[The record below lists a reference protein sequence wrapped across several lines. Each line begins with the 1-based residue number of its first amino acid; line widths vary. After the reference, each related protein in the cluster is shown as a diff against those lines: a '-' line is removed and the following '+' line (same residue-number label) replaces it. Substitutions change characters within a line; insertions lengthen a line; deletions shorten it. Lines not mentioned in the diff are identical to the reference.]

1 MEKEWEAEALE
12 AWERLSIQDNFIFQR
27 VMQNVKLCKW
37 LLERILK
44 IKIRE
49 IRYPDTEKSIGIRLD
64 SKAVRL
70 DVYVEDEI
78 GTVYNIEM
86 QTTKGR
92 DGELPRRTRYYQ
104 GMIDMDLLGKG
115 VYYDDLR
122 QTYIIFICTFDLFG
136 LDERIYTFRNRCVEQ
151 PEIELGD
158 GTTKIFLN
166 AKGLKGN
173 VDEELEDFLQY
184 VDGKEAR
191 SRFAQ
196 EMAQEVERVKRQD
209 EMRREFVTLYMEYQK
224 HHREGLAKGI
234 EQGRR
239 EGRREGREEGRTE
252 GRQLGIAHIAMNML
266 RAGTPVVTVAQM
278 AELPEAVIRKMA
290 EEHGVEVSS

>member
-12 AWERLSIQDNFIFQR
+12 AWKRLSIQDNFIFQR

-49 IRYPDTEKSIGIRLD
+49 IRYPDTEKSISIRLD

-92 DGELPRRTRYYQ
+92 DGELARRTRYYQ
-104 GMIDMDLLGKG
+104 GMIDMDLLRKG

-136 LDERIYTFRNRCVEQ
+136 MDERIYTFQNKCVEQ
-151 PEIELGD
+151 PELELGD

-166 AKGLKGN
+166 AKGIKGR
-173 VDEELEDFLQY
+173 VDEDLEDFLQY
-184 VDGKEAR
+184 VDGKPAR
-191 SRFAQ
+191 SRFTQ
-196 EMAQEVERVKRQD
+196 EMAQEVESVKRQD

-224 HHREGLAKGI
+224 QRREGAAEGFEL
-234 EQGRR
+234 
-239 EGRREGREEGRTE
+239 GRREGREEGIAEGRTE
-252 GRQLGIAHIAMNML
+252 GRMIGTMRTALKFMN
-266 RAGTPVVTVAQM
+266 AGTPLKTVAKI
-278 AELPEAVIRKMA
+278 ADVSEEELRDFAKRN
-290 EEHGVEVSS
+290 GVSIL

>member
-12 AWERLSIQDNFIFQR
+12 AWKRLSIQDNFIFQR

-49 IRYPDTEKSIGIRLD
+49 IRYPDTEKSISIRLD

-92 DGELPRRTRYYQ
+92 DGELARRTRYYQ
-104 GMIDMDLLGKG
+104 GMIDMDLLRKG

-122 QTYIIFICTFDLFG
+122 QTYIIFICTFDLFSM
-136 LDERIYTFRNRCVEQ
+136 DERIYTFQNKCVEQ
-151 PEIELGD
+151 PELELGD

-166 AKGLKGN
+166 AKGLKGR
-173 VDEELEDFLQY
+173 VDEDLEDFLQY
-184 VDGKEAR
+184 VDGKPAR
-191 SRFAQ
+191 SRFTQ
-196 EMAQEVERVKRQD
+196 EMAQEVESVKRQD

-224 HHREGLAKGI
+224 QRREGAAEGF
-234 EQGRR
+234 ER
-239 EGRREGREEGRTE
+239 GRREGREEGIAEGRTE
-252 GRQLGIAHIAMNML
+252 GRMIGTMRTALKFMN
-266 RAGTPVVTVAQM
+266 AGTPLKTAAKIADVSEE
-278 AELPEAVIRKMA
+278 ELRDFAKRN
-290 EEHGVEVSS
+290 GVSIL

>member
-1 MEKEWEAEALE
+1 
-12 AWERLSIQDNFIFQR
+12 
-27 VMQNVKLCKW
+27 MQNVKLCKW

-49 IRYPDTEKSIGIRLD
+49 IRYPDTEKSISIRLD

-86 QTTKGR
+86 QTTKGH
-92 DGELPRRTRYYQ
+92 DGELARRTRYYQ
-104 GMIDMDLLGKG
+104 GMIDMDLLRKG
-115 VYYDDLR
+115 VYYDDLH

-166 AKGLKGN
+166 AKGLKGR
-173 VDEELEDFLQY
+173 VDEDLEDFLQY
-184 VDGKEAR
+184 VDGKPAR
-191 SRFAQ
+191 SRFTQ
-196 EMAQEVERVKRQD
+196 EMAQEVESVKRQD

-224 HHREGLAKGI
+224 HHREGVAKGI

-266 RAGTPVVTVAQM
+266 RAGTPVATVAQM

>member
-44 IKIRE
+44 VKIRE
-49 IRYPDTEKSIGIRLD
+49 IRYPDTEKSISIRLD

-86 QTTKGR
+86 QTTKGH
-92 DGELPRRTRYYQ
+92 DGELARRTRYYQ
-104 GMIDMDLLGKG
+104 GMIDMDLLRKG

-136 LDERIYTFRNRCVEQ
+136 LDERIYTFRNRCMEQ

-166 AKGLKGN
+166 AKGLKGH
-173 VDEELEDFLQY
+173 VDEDLEDFLQY
-184 VDGKEAR
+184 VDGKPAR
-191 SRFAQ
+191 SRFTQ
-196 EMAQEVERVKRQD
+196 EMAQEVESVKRQD

-224 HHREGLAKGI
+224 QRREGAAEGF
-234 EQGRR
+234 ERGRR
-239 EGRREGREEGRTE
+239 EGRIEGRMIGTMRTA
-252 GRQLGIAHIAMNML
+252 LKFMN
-266 RAGTPVVTVAQM
+266 AGTPLKTAAKIADVSEE
-278 AELPEAVIRKMA
+278 ELRDFAKRN
-290 EEHGVEVSS
+290 GVSIL

>member
-12 AWERLSIQDNFIFQR
+12 AWKRLSIQDNFIFQR

-49 IRYPDTEKSIGIRLD
+49 IRYPDTEKSISIRLD

-92 DGELPRRTRYYQ
+92 DGELARRTRYYQ
-104 GMIDMDLLGKG
+104 GMIDMDLLRKG

-136 LDERIYTFRNRCVEQ
+136 MDERIYTFRNQCIEQ
-151 PEIELGD
+151 PELELGD

-166 AKGLKGN
+166 AKGLKGH
-173 VDEELEDFLQY
+173 VDEDLEDFLQY
-184 VDGKEAR
+184 VDGKPAR
-191 SRFAQ
+191 SRFTQ
-196 EMAQEVERVKRQD
+196 EMAQEVESVKRQD

-224 HHREGLAKGI
+224 QRREGAAEGF
-234 EQGRR
+234 ER
-239 EGRREGREEGRTE
+239 GRREGREEGIAEGRTE
-252 GRQLGIAHIAMNML
+252 GRMIGTMRTALKFMN
-266 RAGTPVVTVAQM
+266 AGTPLKTAAKIADVPEE
-278 AELPEAVIRKMA
+278 ELRDFAKRN
-290 EEHGVEVSS
+290 GVSIL

>member
-1 MEKEWEAEALE
+1 MYRIKPWEELT
-12 AWERLSIQDNFIFQR
+12 IQDDYMF
-27 VMQNVKLCKW
+27 KLIMSIKHICLN
-37 LLERILK
+37 LLQEILHM
-44 IKIRE
+44 E
-49 IRYPDTEKSIGIRLD
+49 IRDIHYLETEKSMDARYQGKGIRM
-64 SKAVRL
+64 
-70 DVYVEDEI
+70 DVYVRDDAA
-78 GTVYNIEM
+78 TVYNIEM

-92 DGELPRRTRYYQ
+92 DGELPRRARYYQ

-266 RAGTPVVTVAQM
+266 RAGTPIATVAQM

>member
-12 AWERLSIQDNFIFQR
+12 AWKRLSIQDNFIFQR

-49 IRYPDTEKSIGIRLD
+49 IRYPDTEKSISIRLD

-86 QTTKGR
+86 QTTKGH
-92 DGELPRRTRYYQ
+92 DGELARRTRYYQ
-104 GMIDMDLLGKG
+104 GMIDMDLLRKG

-136 LDERIYTFRNRCVEQ
+136 MDERIYTFRNQCMEQ
-151 PEIELGD
+151 PELELGD

-166 AKGLKGN
+166 AKGLKGR
-173 VDEELEDFLQY
+173 VDEDLEDFLQY
-184 VDGKEAR
+184 VDGKPAR
-191 SRFAQ
+191 SRFTQ
-196 EMAQEVERVKRQD
+196 EMAQEVESVKRQD

-224 HHREGLAKGI
+224 QRREGAAEGF
-234 EQGRR
+234 ER
-239 EGRREGREEGRTE
+239 GRREGREEGIAEGRTE
-252 GRQLGIAHIAMNML
+252 GRMIGTMRTALKFMN
-266 RAGTPVVTVAQM
+266 AGTPLKTAAKIADVPEE
-278 AELPEAVIRKMA
+278 ELRDFAKRN
-290 EEHGVEVSS
+290 GVSIL